1 MPTKKITA
9 PKGKAPVL
17 KAKTSVL
24 ADKPAAKGKKTTGP
38 EAIRDLIAK
47 SLDDDKAEEIVN
59 YDLVGRTSLTD
70 YMIIATGKSA
80 RHVTAMAEHLLD
92 ELAKM
97 GKKPHTE
104 GMQSGDWVLVDTGDV
119 IVHLFRPEVRAF
131 YQLERL
137 WSPEHLGGAE
147 QNAHV

>member
-1 MPTKKITA
+1 MPTKKATA
-9 PKGKAPVL
+9 PKGKPTAVKSKAPSKSK
-17 KAKTSVL
+17 KAS
-24 ADKPAAKGKKTTGP
+24 GP
-38 EAIRDLIAK
+38 ELVRDLIEK

-80 RHVTAMAEHLLD
+80 RQVTAMAEHLREKL
-92 ELAKM
+92 EKM
-97 GKKPHTE
+97 GQKVHIE
-104 GMQSGDWVLVDTGDV
+104 GMSQGDWVLIDTGDV

-137 WSPEHLGGAE
+137 WSPEHLGAE
-147 QNAHV
+147 AEAHI

>member
-1 MPTKKITA
+1 MPTKKAAA
-9 PKGKAPVL
+9 PKGKPTAI
-17 KAKTSVL
+17 KRKSS
-24 ADKPAAKGKKTTGP
+24 GP
-38 EAIRDLIAK
+38 ELVRDLIEK

-80 RHVTAMAEHLLD
+80 RQVTAMAEHLRDKL
-92 ELAKM
+92 EKM
-97 GKKPHTE
+97 GQKVHVE
-104 GMQSGDWVLVDTGDV
+104 GLAQGDWVLLDTGDV

-137 WSPEHLGGAE
+137 WSPEHLGAE
-147 QNAHV
+147 AHT